1 MFIDR
6 ERVSSIVINSDKV
19 TGYGEGTLVS
29 QERSVGLPKVRLTLE
44 RPTFPRWCFNCP
56 AVELKQNDIED
67 GNDDDGG
74 RMMILVLRWRTEP
87 MMNMMTTGMIT

>member
-19 TGYGEGTLVS
+19 TGYEEGTLVS

-56 AVELKQNDIED
+56 AVELKQNED

-74 RMMILVLRWRTEP
+74 RMMILVLRWRMEP